1 MEKKSFE
8 FILLENGM
16 LFDCITSTVNVAV
29 LLRKWG
35 LRERFNHIHETH
47 AKKMVQTKS
56 KKRRKMNLTIWKS
69 NELRLV
75 TGIFL
80 FSIAALMLPASM
92 GHAANIASDPSFEKG
107 TASTKLLDS
116 KSSIDSSVARSGSKS
131 LKLINDGAQK
141 NHNAGQFGTGGV
153 QAGTEYVYSVYV
165 KGNNV
170 KGHGSGGKPLAVVR
184 WLDSSG
190 NKLAKEMY
198 MWAPYGTYG
207 WTPMK
212 IHIEAPPK
220 AAKVDL
226 SFRSWYDCLSGT
238 SNWDDISLAPRNFS
252 YRGSR
257 TGTYQAES
265 ANSKSGGLIKSAEEN
280 YTGSGYFHATS
291 AGAYLEWNNVSGGSN
306 GGNRILSF
314 RYANEG
320 NMQNW
325 EVFVNGKSQ
334 GIAKPIGTGKVNS
347 WASFDWDA
355 TLKAGNNTVR
365 VKVQKVPSGDPGR
378 PNIDKLDVYNGGGG
392 GSGDTGSTGGT
403 SGTGSTGGTSGT
415 GSTGGTSGTGSTGGT
430 SGTGSTG
437 GTSGTG
443 STGGTSGSSTTGQ
456 QSYGSAAWPVPGTI
470 NAEDYDK
477 GGEGVAYHDTSAANK
492 GGKYRTDGVDIW
504 YSGNPLIK
512 YYTGA
517 NTNGEWLEYTVNV
530 ANSGTYSLD
539 LHVSTPN
546 SGCKASVKLDGK
558 DLAGTIDVPNT
569 GGWHEWETV
578 MTTVNLSAGKHVL
591 RVAFV
596 RGGFNLNWID
606 INPIGTN
613 NGGSTAS
620 SGGSTAS
627 GSANGQ
633 QPYSGTPQRLPGTIE
648 AEDFDEGGQGI
659 AYNDK
664 TTGNKGG
671 EYRKDDVDIWRT
683 NGGYYTGANATGE
696 WLEYSVN
703 VAYAGSY
710 TLHLRVATPYSGKK
724 LRVELDGSDVTGA
737 VSVPNTG
744 GWQKWQTI
752 KANARLSAGKH
763 VLRVVFV
770 QGGFNFDWIDIY

>member
-1 MEKKSFE
+1 M
-8 FILLENGM
+8 I
-16 LFDCITSTVNVAV
+16 FDGNIPTVTVTALQWKLGLKGTFQISPYETDARKNVV
-29 LLRKWG
+29 Q
-35 LRERFNHIHETH
+35 RET
-47 AKKMVQTKS
+47 M
-56 KKRRKMNLTIWKS
+56 KRREMYLTKWKLKES
-69 NELRLV
+69 RLV
-75 TGIFL
+75 IGIFL
-80 FSIAALMLPASM
+80 LSIVALVVPANM

-107 TASTKLLDS
+107 TAATKLLDS
-116 KSSIDSSVARSGSKS
+116 KSSIDSSVARTGSKS

-165 KGNNV
+165 KGSNV
-170 KGHGSGGKPLAVVR
+170 RGEGSGGKPLAVLR

-212 IHIEAPPK
+212 IYIEAPPK

-226 SFRSWYDCLSGT
+226 SFRSWYGCLSGT

-257 TGTYQAES
+257 TGTYQAEN

-280 YTGSGYFHATS
+280 YTGSGYFHATTG
-291 AGAYLEWNNVSGGSN
+291 GAYLEWNNVSGGST
-306 GGNRILSF
+306 GGSRILSF

-320 NMQNW
+320 NMKNW

-334 GIAKPIGTGKVNS
+334 GTAKPMGTGKVNS
-347 WASFDWDA
+347 WATFDWNV

-365 VKVQKVPSGDPGR
+365 VKIATVPTGDPGR
-378 PNIDKLDVYNGGGG
+378 PNIDRLDVYNGGGG
-392 GSGDTGSTGGT
+392 GSGD
-403 SGTGSTGGTSGT
+403 TGSTGGTSGT

-569 GGWHEWETV
+569 GSWHEWETV

-591 RVAFV
+591 RVAFD
-596 RGGFNLNWID
+596 RGGFNFNWID

-613 NGGSTAS
+613 NGGSTT
-620 SGGSTAS
+620 SGGSTPS

-633 QPYSGTPQRLPGTIE
+633 QPYTGTPQRLPGTVE

-696 WLEYSVN
+696 WLEYTVN
-703 VAYAGSY
+703 VAYASTY
-710 TLHLRVATPYSGKK
+710 TLNLRVATPNTGGK

-752 KANARLSAGKH
+752 KANAKLTAGKH

>member
-1 MEKKSFE
+1 MTLRWDPVSPKPDGYMIYARQAGKSYNFSQHAWK
-8 FILLENGM
+8 GS
-16 LFDCITSTVNVAV
+16 STTCTISNIVNQTEYYFVARAFTGSLV
-29 LLRKWG
+29 SS
-35 LRERFNHIHETH
+35 N
-47 AKKMVQTKS
+47 
-56 KKRRKMNLTIWKS
+56 S
-69 NELRLV
+69 NEVHL
-75 TGIFL
+75 
-80 FSIAALMLPASM
+80 
-92 GHAANIASDPSFEKG
+92 
-107 TASTKLLDS
+107 
-116 KSSIDSSVARSGSKS
+116 
-131 LKLINDGAQK
+131 
-141 NHNAGQFGTGGV
+141 
-153 QAGTEYVYSVYV
+153 
-165 KGNNV
+165 
-170 KGHGSGGKPLAVVR
+170 
-184 WLDSSG
+184 
-190 NKLAKEMY
+190 
-198 MWAPYGTYG
+198 
-207 WTPMK
+207 
-212 IHIEAPPK
+212 
-220 AAKVDL
+220 
-226 SFRSWYDCLSGT
+226 
-238 SNWDDISLAPRNFS
+238 
-252 YRGSR
+252 
-257 TGTYQAES
+257 
-265 ANSKSGGLIKSAEEN
+265 
-280 YTGSGYFHATS
+280 
-291 AGAYLEWNNVSGGSN
+291 
-306 GGNRILSF
+306 
-314 RYANEG
+314 
-320 NMQNW
+320 
-325 EVFVNGKSQ
+325 
-334 GIAKPIGTGKVNS
+334 
-347 WASFDWDA
+347 
-355 TLKAGNNTVR
+355 
-365 VKVQKVPSGDPGR
+365 VPSA
-378 PNIDKLDVYNGGGG
+378 
-392 GSGDTGSTGGT
+392 SSATGGT
-403 SGTGSTGGTSGT
+403 SGTV
-415 GSTGGTSGTGSTGGT
+415 
-430 SGTGSTG
+430 STG

-504 YSGNPLIK
+504 YSSNSLIK

-517 NTNGEWLEYTVNV
+517 NATGEWLEYTVNV

-558 DLAGTIDVPNT
+558 DLAGTIAVPNT
-569 GGWHEWETV
+569 GGWNEWETV

-671 EYRKDDVDIWRT
+671 EYRTDDVDIWPI

-770 QGGFNFDWIDIY
+770 QGGFNFDWIDTY